1 MVSTKWLNPRPY
13 FGHIPARYR
22 MMVYAG
28 HVSPILCWKFQIW
41 IPLNLLSHCRLTLF
55 CWGGRRRIAMIR
67 YQFNGTYTHAN
78 IYNRH
83 WKLQKPLWIF
93 HPNWLGHP
101 ASLALNFM
109 VLHCTWLFISS
120 QEPCFTI
127 FYASPSSRVSFSSG
141 PRPLAYSPL
150 RAPSIRSE
158 ICWRAWS

>member
-1 MVSTKWLNPRPY
+1 MTEPKAIFWAHTCPVQNDGLCRARVSHFVLEISN
-13 FGHIPARYR
+13 
-22 MMVYAG
+22 MD
-28 HVSPILCWKFQIW
+28 
-41 IPLNLLSHCRLTLF
+41 PLDLLSHCRLTLF

-109 VLHCTWLFISS
+109 VLHCTWLTISS